1 MFLCFGLIYFKK
13 IGMMSDYKEVF
24 MSGIERSITT
34 IAPPK
39 KVWRSWA
46 QMQTWSS
53 GTGKSAFKVGYKGQ
67 ISPQRG
73 KPIPFKIVDIDK
85 NKSFTM
91 IWYARFVKLVFK
103 HSVEQNGKGSL
114 IHCNVKF
121 KGILGPVVRLFIG
134 KRIKEQVDQS
144 LSQFVYQVENY

>member
-1 MFLCFGLIYFKK
+1 
-13 IGMMSDYKEVF
+13 
-24 MSGIERSITT
+24 MSGIEKSITT

-53 GTGKSAFKVGYKGQ
+53 GAGKSAFKVGYKGHVM
-67 ISPQRG
+67 PQRG
-73 KPIPFKIVDIDK
+73 KPIPFKIVEIDK

-91 IWYARFVKLVFK
+91 IWYASFVKLMFT

-121 KGILGPVVRLFIG
+121 KGLLGPIIGLFIRKG
-134 KRIKEQVDQS
+134 IKEQVQQS
-144 LSQFVYQVENY
+144 LNQFVYQVENF